1 MKYLLC
7 NFESNNP
14 IEVRKHYLT
23 YHNVDENN
31 RFFVKLLKKSEQ
43 RFSRKEEF
51 EI

>member
-1 MKYLLC
+1 MKYLVF
-7 NFESNNP
+7 NSESNNP
-14 IEVRKHYLT
+14 IEVRKHLT

-31 RFFVKLLKKSEQ
+31 RFFVKLLKESEQ